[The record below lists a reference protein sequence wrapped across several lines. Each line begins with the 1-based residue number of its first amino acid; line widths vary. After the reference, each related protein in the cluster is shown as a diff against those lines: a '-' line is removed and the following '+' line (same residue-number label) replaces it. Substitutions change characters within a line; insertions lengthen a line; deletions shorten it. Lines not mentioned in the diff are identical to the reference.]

1 MSGLVVPLA
10 MLLMRNSQYPFGIG
24 PYAMRK
30 TLAEGS
36 SSLLPLDRSTTCFD
50 KTVPLPVTP
59 RGEQSICLQYS
70 QRPIERNCLL
80 LSWLRSFSD
89 PEVPRIIPGPLFSS
103 VESISIL

>member
-24 PYAMRK
+24 PYVMGK

-50 KTVPLPVTP
+50 KAVPLPVTSKVSNRYAP
-59 RGEQSICLQYS
+59 HVLQR
-70 QRPIERNCLL
+70 QIAT
-80 LSWLRSFSD
+80 
-89 PEVPRIIPGPLFSS
+89 
-103 VESISIL
+103 